1 MDVKGYKINILGD
14 SITEGSGLTDMNDRY
29 DNLLVDMLG
38 ITKINNYSISG
49 TRLAH
54 QSRPSIRPRY
64 DLCFCGRAY
73 DMDHTADMVI
83 VYGGVNDYFHGDAP
97 FGEIGDMIADTYCG
111 AVYFLMNY
119 LRETYGDKPIIFLT
133 PARCFLRGEIDDR
146 IPSTHATRRI
156 PGKPLV
162 DYADVIIE
170 TAKLF
175 NIHVLDLYRELG
187 INPLDPKDFEKY
199 TVDGLHFNAEGHKI
213 LANKVIDFIKAI

>member
-1 MDVKGYKINILGD
+1 MDIKGYKVNFLGD

-29 DNLLVDMLG
+29 DKIVADNLG
-38 ITKINNYSISG
+38 IAKINNYSISG

-97 FGEIGDMIADTYCG
+97 FGEIGDTIADTYCG

-119 LRETYGDKPIIFLT
+119 LRETYGEKPIIFLT

>member
-38 ITKINNYSISG
+38 IAKINNYSISG

-97 FGEIGDMIADTYCG
+97 FGEMGDTIADTYCG

-119 LRETYGDKPIIFLT
+119 LRETYGEKPIIFLT

>member
-1 MDVKGYKINILGD
+1 MDIKGYKVNFLGD

-29 DNLLVDMLG
+29 DKIVADNLG
-38 ITKINNYSISG
+38 IAKINNYSISG

-97 FGEIGDMIADTYCG
+97 FGEMGDTIADTYCG

-119 LRETYGDKPIIFLT
+119 LRETYGEKPIIFLT